1 MSQVSLDDIRLFV
14 SVVQAGSLSA
24 ASDLTGVP
32 ASRLSRRLTQLEKTL
47 GTQLINRG
55 KKGVSLNELGEHF
68 FVHAQNMLEQA
79 DAAIQSIQ
87 NGLTKP
93 SGLLRI
99 SAPVDVAHRYV
110 IPYLNDYLT
119 EYPDVM
125 IDINLSQQKVNMI
138 QDGIDIAI
146 RVGSIDNDNVVA
158 KRWLDMQLGI
168 FATQSYLD
176 TYGVPTNPNDLYDHR
191 IIAQTLSLPW
201 QFQKDDQFIKINP
214 HPFIGCNDFT
224 AVDPL
229 IFQGLGIGK
238 MTIESAQRHPELVR
252 VLTDWKMESKT
263 VSMLYYKN
271 RGAIPAVRSFIDWYY
286 ALFNPP
292 KAS

>member
-47 GTQLINRG
+47 GTQLLNRG

-99 SAPVDVAHRYV
+99 SAPVDIAHRYV
-110 IPYLNDYLT
+110 IPYLNET
-119 EYPDVM
+119 FAR
-125 IDINLSQQKVNMI
+125 INTQK
-138 QDGIDIAI
+138 
-146 RVGSIDNDNVVA
+146 
-158 KRWLDMQLGI
+158 
-168 FATQSYLD
+168 
-176 TYGVPTNPNDLYDHR
+176 
-191 IIAQTLSLPW
+191 
-201 QFQKDDQFIKINP
+201 FIK
-214 HPFIGCNDFT
+214 
-224 AVDPL
+224 
-229 IFQGLGIGK
+229 
-238 MTIESAQRHPELVR
+238 LV
-252 VLTDWKMESKT
+252 
-263 VSMLYYKN
+263 
-271 RGAIPAVRSFIDWYY
+271 
-286 ALFNPP
+286 
-292 KAS
+292 

>member
-1 MSQVSLDDIRLFV
+1 MSQISLDDIRLFV

-32 ASRLSRRLTQLEKTL
+32 ASRLSRRLTQLENSL

-68 FVHAQNMLEQA
+68 FTHAQNMLEQA

-87 NGLTKP
+87 NGLNKP

-119 EYPDVM
+119 QYPDVM

-146 RVGSIDNDNVVA
+146 RVGSIENDNVVA
-158 KRWLDMQLGI
+158 KRWLDMQFGI

-201 QFQKDDQFIKINP
+201 QFQKGDQLIKINP

-229 IFQGLGIGK
+229 IAQGLGIGK
-238 MTIESAQRHPELVR
+238 MTFESARHYPQLVR
-252 VLTDWKMESKT
+252 VLTDWEMSSKT
-263 VSMLYYKN
+263 ISMLYYKN
-271 RGAIPAVRSFIDWYY
+271 RGGIPAVRSFIDWYFD
-286 ALFNPP
+286 LFN
-292 KAS
+292 

>member
-229 IFQGLGIGK
+229 IFQGLGIG
-238 MTIESAQRHPELVR
+238 
-252 VLTDWKMESKT
+252 
-263 VSMLYYKN
+263 
-271 RGAIPAVRSFIDWYY
+271 
-286 ALFNPP
+286 
-292 KAS
+292 

>member
-1 MSQVSLDDIRLFV
+1 MSHISLDDIRLFV

-32 ASRLSRRLTQLEKTL
+32 VSRLSRRLTQLESAL

-55 KKGVSLNELGEHF
+55 KKGVSLNELGDQF
-68 FVHAQNMLEQA
+68 FIHAQNMLEEA

-87 NGLTKP
+87 NGLEKP

-99 SAPVDVAHRYV
+99 SAPVDIAHRYV

-119 EYPDVM
+119 QYPDVM

-158 KRWLDMQLGI
+158 KRWLKMQFGI
-168 FATQSYLD
+168 FATRSYIEKFGAPK
-176 TYGVPTNPNDLYDHR
+176 TPNDLYDHR
-191 IIAQTLSLPW
+191 VIAQTLSLPW
-201 QFQKDDQFIKINP
+201 QFYQGDQEIKINP

-252 VLTDWKMESKT
+252 VLEDWEMESKT

-271 RGAIPAVRSFIDWYY
+271 RGAIPAVRSFIDWYSG
-286 ALFNPP
+286 L
-292 KAS
+292 SD

>member
-1 MSQVSLDDIRLFV
+1 MSHISLDDIRLFV

-32 ASRLSRRLTQLEKTL
+32 VSRLSRRLTQLESAL

-55 KKGVSLNELGEHF
+55 KKGVSLNELGDQF
-68 FVHAQNMLEQA
+68 FIHAQNMLEEA

-87 NGLTKP
+87 NGLEKP

-99 SAPVDVAHRYV
+99 SAPVDIAHRYV

-158 KRWLDMQLGI
+158 KRWLKMRFGI
-168 FATQSYLD
+168 FATRSYIEKFGAPK
-176 TYGVPTNPNDLYDHR
+176 TPNDLYDHR
-191 IIAQTLSLPW
+191 VIAQTLSLPW
-201 QFQKDDQFIKINP
+201 QFYQGDQEIKINP

-238 MTIESAQRHPELVR
+238 MTIESAQRHPELVH
-252 VLTDWKMESKT
+252 VLEDWEMESKT

-271 RGAIPAVRSFIDWYY
+271 RGAIPAVRSFIDWYSG
-286 ALFNPP
+286 LFD
-292 KAS
+292 

>member
-1 MSQVSLDDIRLFV
+1 MSHISLDDIRLFV

-32 ASRLSRRLTQLEKTL
+32 VSRLSRRLTQLESAL

-55 KKGVSLNELGEHF
+55 KKGVSLNELGDQF
-68 FVHAQNMLEQA
+68 FIHAQNMLEEA

-87 NGLTKP
+87 NGLEKP

-99 SAPVDVAHRYV
+99 SAPVDIAHRYV

-158 KRWLDMQLGI
+158 KRWLKMQFGI
-168 FATQSYLD
+168 FATRSYIEKFD
-176 TYGVPTNPNDLYDHR
+176 APKTPNDLYDHR
-191 IIAQTLSLPW
+191 VIAQTLSLPW
-201 QFQKDDQFIKINP
+201 QFYQGDQEIKINP

-252 VLTDWKMESKT
+252 VLEDWEMESKT

-271 RGAIPAVRSFIDWYY
+271 RGAIPAVRSFIDWYSG
-286 ALFNPP
+286 LFD
-292 KAS
+292 

>member
-1 MSQVSLDDIRLFV
+1 MSRISLDDIRLFV

-32 ASRLSRRLTQLEKTL
+32 ASRLSRRLTQLENSL

-68 FVHAQNMLEQA
+68 FTHAQNMLEQA

-93 SGLLRI
+93 GLLRI

-146 RVGSIDNDNVVA
+146 RVGSIENDNVVA
-158 KRWLDMQLGI
+158 KRWPDMQFGI

-176 TYGVPTNPNDLYDHR
+176 TYGVPTHPNDLYDHR

-201 QFQKDDQFIKINP
+201 QFQKDDQLIKINP

-224 AVDPL
+224 AVDPS
-229 IFQGLGIGK
+229 IAQGLGIGK
-238 MTIESAQRHPELVR
+238 MTFESARHHPQLVR
-252 VLTDWKMESKT
+252 VLTDWEMSSKT
-263 VSMLYYKN
+263 ISMLYYKN
-271 RGAIPAVRSFIDWYY
+271 RGGIPVRSFIDWYFN
-286 ALFNPP
+286 LFN
-292 KAS
+292 

>member
-1 MSQVSLDDIRLFV
+1 MSHISLDDIRLFV

-32 ASRLSRRLTQLEKTL
+32 VSRLSRRLTQLESAL

-55 KKGVSLNELGEHF
+55 KKGVSLNELGNQF
-68 FVHAQNMLEQA
+68 FIHAQNMLEEA

-87 NGLTKP
+87 NGLEKP

-99 SAPVDVAHRYV
+99 SAPVDIAHRYV

-158 KRWLDMQLGI
+158 KRWLKMQFGI
-168 FATQSYLD
+168 FATRSYIEKFD
-176 TYGVPTNPNDLYDHR
+176 APKTPNDLYDHR
-191 IIAQTLSLPW
+191 VIAQTLSLPW
-201 QFQKDDQFIKINP
+201 QFYQGDQEIKINP

-252 VLTDWKMESKT
+252 VLEDWEMESKT

-271 RGAIPAVRSFIDWYY
+271 RGAIPAVRSFIDWYSG
-286 ALFNPP
+286 LFD
-292 KAS
+292 

>member
-1 MSQVSLDDIRLFV
+1 MSQISLDDIRLFV

-32 ASRLSRRLTQLEKTL
+32 ASRLSRRLTQLENSL
-47 GTQLINRG
+47 GTQLLNRG

-68 FVHAQNMLEQA
+68 FLHAQNMLEQA

-125 IDINLSQQKVNMI
+125 IDINLTQQKVNMI
-138 QDGIDIAI
+138 QNGIDIAI
-146 RVGSIDNDNVVA
+146 RVGSIENDNVVA

-201 QFQKDDQFIKINP
+201 QFQKDDQLIKINP

-229 IFQGLGIGK
+229 IAQGLGIGK